1 MRSEGKEK
9 DRLIQ
14 ALRAEVKQ
22 QQSSRLEIEAAL
34 HDGPMQHVIAAHM
47 QLQSMLAVPELTD
60 ERLRELEIVDQ
71 MLKKAIDQTREI
83 IGAGVGSEVVLDGID
98 DLEKL
103 CLSLTSDSF
112 AVRLA
117 ADDLWKQVPLELQT
131 PVLLLVRESVW
142 NSRKHSG
149 ASEVLVALCGESP
162 TVEISIE
169 DDGCGFVV
177 ELVDVEKFGLC
188 TMMQRAKNHGINL
201 LIEST
206 PTQGTRIVIKC

>member
-1 MRSEGKEK
+1 MGNEGKEK

-14 ALRAEVKQ
+14 ALRVEVKQ

-34 HDGPMQHVIAAHM
+34 HDGPMQRVIAAHM

-60 ERLRELEIVDQ
+60 ERLRELEVIDQ
-71 MLKKAIDQTREI
+71 MLKEAIDQTRKI

-103 CLSLTSDSF
+103 CLNMTSESF

-117 ADDLWKQVPLELQT
+117 ADDLWKQIPLELQT

-142 NSRKHSG
+142 NSKKHSG
-149 ASEVLVALCGESP
+149 AAEVFVALGGESP
-162 TVEISIE
+162 KVEISIE
-169 DDGCGFVV
+169 DEGCGFVV
-177 ELVDVEKFGLC
+177 ELVDVEKLGLC

-206 PTQGTRIVIKC
+206 PTQGTKIVIKC